1 MPGNVLAEITKTQ
14 TTASVRL
21 ANAIPGLN
29 SQDFPRHG
37 IKKAVI
43 LFLWL
48 SIQIGCHRLISVGM
62 Q

>member
-43 LFLWL
+43 LFL
-48 SIQIGCHRLISVGM
+48 
-62 Q
+62 